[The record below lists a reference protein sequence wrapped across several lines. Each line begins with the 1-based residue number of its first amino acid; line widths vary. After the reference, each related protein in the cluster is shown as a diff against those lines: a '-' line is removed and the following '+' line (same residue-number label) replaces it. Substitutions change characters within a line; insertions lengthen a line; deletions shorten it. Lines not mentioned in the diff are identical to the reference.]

1 VTPYVKL
8 TLTTIR
14 GRRIPGAGTG
24 SDGEIIPLYT
34 TDAASPEV
42 THYLVTALDE
52 ALALLEEAREV
63 VDPALRGR
71 IDEFKGKV

>member
-1 VTPYVKL
+1 M
-8 TLTTIR
+8 
-14 GRRIPGAGTG
+14 
-24 SDGEIIPLYT
+24 
-34 TDAASPEV
+34 